1 MAARSAPPWT
11 RTALAG
17 ATAGAMAVDLI
28 VGTGEGESEHIA
40 LFAIAVG
47 ALAALAVL
55 EFRQP
60 LLDRRIAIGFSAAV
74 LVVAVLCPP
83 RHSGDLWSYAM
94 YGRIVAVHNGDA
106 YTELPSDFAD
116 DPLYPK
122 VDEMWRDKPSLYGP
136 AATVHSAIVARLTG
150 TWWTGTRLAYQACAA
165 LATAGILWLVDRR
178 TRSAMAV
185 ALIGLNPAVML
196 FTVSPGHIDALVGLG
211 IAAAV
216 VLFEG
221 RRPTAAGA
229 AIAAAALFKI
239 AAGLTALPILLWSW
253 RHRRTRDGVVTSA
266 VTAAGIFAGYA
277 LVGRS
282 AAWDDL
288 VEASRGSNW
297 SSMWRWVIYHGAALG
312 DRTDYA
318 VQLAS
323 RITLVVGALVLLA
336 VVSRLRDRTPELAVV
351 AAFAVYL
358 FVAPHTLVWYAVWAL
373 PLAAFRWRSA
383 PSAILFAWTGTL
395 VAVSALPHPDGLAP
409 TWFYALSLAAAAA
422 VIASG
427 FVARARRSRARIDPA
442 PAAQRYSP
450 V

>member
-1 MAARSAPPWT
+1 MRSG
-11 RTALAG
+11 LAG
-17 ATAGAMAVDLI
+17 TAAAAMVVDLI
-28 VGTGEGESEHIA
+28 VGTGEGNTEHLA

-55 EFRQP
+55 EFRRP
-60 LLDRRIAIGFSAAV
+60 RLDRRVAIGLSAAV

-94 YGRIVAVHNGDA
+94 YGRIVAVHDGDP
-106 YTELPSDFAD
+106 YTDLPSDFAD

-122 VDEMWRDKPSLYGP
+122 VDDMWRHTPSLYGP
-136 AATVHSAIVARLTG
+136 AATVHSAVVARLTG
-150 TWWTGTRLAYQACAA
+150 TWWTGTRVAYQAFAA
-165 LATAGILWLVDRR
+165 LAVAGILWMVDRR

-185 ALIGLNPAVML
+185 ALIGLNPAVIL

-211 IAAAV
+211 IAAGV
-216 VLFEG
+216 VLFEA
-221 RRPTAAGA
+221 RRPGAAGA
-229 AIAAAALFKI
+229 AIAGAGLFKV
-239 AAGLTALPILLWSW
+239 AAGLTALPLLLWSW
-253 RHRRTRDGVVTSA
+253 RHRRTRDGIVTSA
-266 VTAAGIFAGYA
+266 VTAAGMLAGYA

-282 AAWDDL
+282 AAWDVL
-288 VEASRGSNW
+288 VEASHGSNW
-297 SSMWRWVIYHGAALG
+297 SSVWRWVIYHGAALG

-336 VVSRLRDRTPELAVV
+336 VVSRLRDRTPESAVV

-358 FVAPHTLVWYAVWAL
+358 FLAPHTLVWYAVWAL

-383 PSAILFAWTGTL
+383 PSVILFAWTGTL
-395 VAVSALPHPDGLAP
+395 VVVSALPHPGGVAP
-409 TWFYALSLAAAAA
+409 AWFYLVSLAAAAA

-427 FVARARRSRARIDPA
+427 FVAAARRKGAAGEGDPA
-442 PAAQRYSP
+442 GRSRSRSQRYSP